1 MSGEVRALGM
11 AHALL
16 LGLLL
21 VMLLAAPSAAPDMLP
36 HGIAALFT
44 LAGFH
49 LRLADRRFSL
59 RGDAKDWISHIA
71 MAPARLL
78 RWIATAAVALVA
90 GDIEQAQAILIAA
103 LLCELALYPTGTMLL
118 GRSNL
123 SISAGLLALL
133 LIAAG
138 VSEPGLVRLLLCFA
152 TGVTACLVWLRGPDG
167 EPRAL
172 ALALGG
178 SAAAGLTA
186 LILPAALAFALPVLT
201 ICAAWTLAHLSVL
214 RRRPVPWRL
223 GTPAVRVA
231 LRSRLS

>member
-11 AHALL
+11 AHALV

-21 VMLLAAPSAAPDMLP
+21 AAPLVAPDMLP
-36 HGIAALFT
+36 HGIAALFI

-59 RGDAKDWISHIA
+59 RGDAKDWTSHIA
-71 MAPARLL
+71 MAPTRLL
-78 RWIATAAVALVA
+78 RWVASVAVALVA
-90 GDIEQAQAILIAA
+90 GDIEQAQTILIAA
-103 LLCELALYPTGTMLL
+103 LLCELTLYPTGTILL

-123 SISAGLLALL
+123 SISVGILALL

-138 VSEPGLVRLLLCFA
+138 VSEPGLVRLLFCFA
-152 TGVTACLVWLRGPDG
+152 VGVTACLVWLRGPDG

-178 SAAAGLTA
+178 GATAALMV
-186 LILPAALAFALPVLT
+186 LLLPATLAFALPILT

-223 GTPAVRVA
+223 GTPPVRVA
-231 LRSRLS
+231 LRPPLS